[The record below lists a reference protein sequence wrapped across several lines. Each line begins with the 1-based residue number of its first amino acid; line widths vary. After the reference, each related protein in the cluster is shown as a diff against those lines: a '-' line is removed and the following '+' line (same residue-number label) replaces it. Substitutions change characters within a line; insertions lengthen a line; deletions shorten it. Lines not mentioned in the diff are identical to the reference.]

1 MVYIG
6 ELCVEYLLNSVF
18 TLIQAGVSCEWA
30 HDSQCFLL
38 EFFDTIHN
46 SPSQIYHSALPLSPS
61 SSWVHKCY
69 GAELSQVVKVVK
81 GLPTGWATC
90 SRTVTV
96 DSTPLALACWKD
108 IIAVGL
114 GSGDIITLDVVTGSQ
129 VALLSG
135 HTDWVRSVT
144 FSSDGTSLVSGS

>member
-6 ELCVEYLLNSVF
+6 ELCVEYLLNPVF
-18 TLIQAGVSCEWA
+18 TLIQTGVSCEWA

-46 SPSQIYHSALPLSPS
+46 SPSQIYHSALLLSPS

-69 GAELSQVVKVVK
+69 SAELSQVVKVVK
-81 GLPTGWATC
+81 GLPAGWATC

-96 DSTPLALACWKD
+96 DSDPLTLACWKD
-108 IIAVGL
+108 TIAVGL
-114 GSGDIITLDVVTGSQ
+114 
-129 VALLSG
+129 
-135 HTDWVRSVT
+135 
-144 FSSDGTSLVSGS
+144 SLVTSSPLMWSQAARWLFFLGTLIG